1 MNDIDKLKPCTGYC
15 QMIGAATAL
24 LSVKNSYIIFN
35 SPRWCALTAERELSC
50 ICKEYEKRLFCTE
63 AREADVLYGVEGSL
77 KETIDELLK
86 EEQNPTLINVITSC
100 SMSLIGDDIK
110 GVCKGKVPN
119 ANVLTLDAGGFTGTF
134 DSGYQIGMLSLLKSA
149 QLEKQRPKARKV
161 NLLGICTAYPNWE
174 GDLKE
179 LKRVLN
185 LAGFEIGIALGA
197 EGLSLEELKDISSA
211 ALNIV
216 LVPEISL
223 EIAKYLYEQLEQEY
237 IVAPIPFG
245 FKGTI
250 AWVEKIGEK
259 LNVLPYMDVV
269 EKEIMQL
276 ELDIVDEAYT
286 IKNLFV
292 DFSLQRIISDLPS
305 SLTLSFVNAIN
316 TCGIDML
323 KCSNCYVT
331 KENTHIGNELLGEH
345 SYQMLLSTEKDRI
358 IYQNFNKTIYLNM
371 AMPTEKVK
379 SQSCFY
385 VGIRG
390 WNKFIKNVFGQIKTL
405 EYINNSL

>member
-1 MNDIDKLKPCTGYC
+1 
-15 QMIGAATAL
+15 
-24 LSVKNSYIIFN
+24 
-35 SPRWCALTAERELSC
+35 
-50 ICKEYEKRLFCTE
+50 
-63 AREADVLYGVEGSL
+63 
-77 KETIDELLK
+77 
-86 EEQNPTLINVITSC
+86 
-100 SMSLIGDDIK
+100 
-110 GVCKGKVPN
+110 
-119 ANVLTLDAGGFTGTF
+119 
-134 DSGYQIGMLSLLKSA
+134 
-149 QLEKQRPKARKV
+149 
-161 NLLGICTAYPNWE
+161 
-174 GDLKE
+174 
-179 LKRVLN
+179 
-185 LAGFEIGIALGA
+185 
-197 EGLSLEELKDISSA
+197 
-211 ALNIV
+211 
-216 LVPEISL
+216 
-223 EIAKYLYEQLEQEY
+223 
-237 IVAPIPFG
+237 
-245 FKGTI
+245 
-250 AWVEKIGEK
+250 
-259 LNVLPYMDVV
+259 
-269 EKEIMQL
+269 MQL